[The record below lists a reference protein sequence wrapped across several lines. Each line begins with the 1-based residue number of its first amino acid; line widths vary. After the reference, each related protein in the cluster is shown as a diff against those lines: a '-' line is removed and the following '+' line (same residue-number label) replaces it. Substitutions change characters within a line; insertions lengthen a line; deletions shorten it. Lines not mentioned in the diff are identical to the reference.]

1 MIKTRCVY
9 FRIAVFFSFCC
20 LLTAVAG
27 AQTEAKGT
35 LSLSFQNEEKQPL
48 EGVSIGLMR
57 LEDSTMAKIA
67 ISDAQGAAVVEEI
80 RPGQYFVTAWLLGY
94 EKYTSAGVVVDAGR
108 LRVDLPPVL
117 LVKSDRQ
124 LSEVTIAHK
133 KPFIERQLDKLVV
146 NVENSIASAGS
157 SILEVLERA
166 PGVVVNQETS
176 INLKGK
182 SGVIVMI
189 DGKPSPLS
197 GADLI
202 NYLKGIPATNIDRIE
217 IMTNPSARYDAAGN
231 AGIINI
237 RFKKDQRQG
246 LNGSVSLNAGQGFY
260 FKPSGSTN
268 LNFRKK
274 KWNLFGN
281 YSYAQPKGFTR
292 FYINRK
298 FFDNNHEVQ
307 SIFDQTSFTKQ
318 PIKSHNGK
326 IGADFY
332 AGKKTVFGVL
342 LNGNLFRNMRDGFT
356 NALITDPEG
365 VLQYTTQ
372 TTNLLKERR
381 FNGFGNFNFKHTI
394 DSTGKELSLDADYG
408 RFKSDVDQNFVTE
421 NFGAAGNPDP
431 GFILNTDQLGDL
443 SVKSVKADY
452 VHPLKKEAKFEA
464 GLKSSVVETD
474 NDIQFFFDEDGV
486 QVPDPTRSNHF
497 IYKENVNAAY
507 LNFAKSFP
515 KVEVQVGLRL
525 EQTRTEGH
533 QITTGEQFERKYAYL
548 FPSVFLNRK
557 LNEKNL
563 LSFSY
568 SRRIDRP
575 DYRQLNPFRIFVD
588 SYTYVVGDPALK
600 PVLTNSF
607 ELGHTFDQQ
616 YSLTLAYVQSKEVI
630 TDVFIQDDVTKISY
644 QTPANLQNF
653 EQLSL
658 AVSMPFKLH
667 KWLNTSVNGSVYYN
681 RYTSPFQG
689 GNLLNTSTS
698 WDLNVNNSFVLGKK
712 GWSAELSGYY
722 QSRMAWGLFT
732 IRDLA
737 QITAGIQKTSA
748 DKLSTFKFAVSD
760 IFYTNRIAVV
770 VQYQNQDWF
779 TDRTWDSKVA
789 TLSFTRR
796 FGKNTVQQARRRTS
810 GIEEEKKRAG

>member
-1 MIKTRCVY
+1 MIRTRY
-9 FRIAVFFSFCC
+9 FFYSLAVLSGICFIIPASI
-20 LLTAVAG
+20 
-27 AQTEAKGT
+27 AQTGAKGT
-35 LSLSFQNEEKQPL
+35 VHVTFQNEEKQAL

-57 LEDSTMAKIA
+57 ARDSTLAKIA
-67 ISDAQGAAVVEEI
+67 ITDPQGTAVVEDI
-80 RPGQYFVTAWLLGY
+80 WPNTYFVTAYLLGY
-94 EKYTSAGVVVDAGR
+94 EKYTSGEIVVDANR
-108 LRVDLPPVL
+108 LRIDLPPVM
-117 LVKSDRQ
+117 LVKSAHE
-124 LSEVTIAHK
+124 LAEVTVAHK

-146 NVENSIASAGS
+146 NVENSIVSAGS

-166 PGVVVNQETS
+166 PGVVVNQESS

-182 SGVIVMI
+182 QGVIVMI

-202 NYLKGIPATNIDRIE
+202 NYLKGIPSTNIDKIE
-217 IMTNPSARYDAAGN
+217 IITNPSARYDAAGN

-246 LNGSVSLNAGQGFY
+246 FNGTASVRVGQGFY
-260 FKPSGSTN
+260 FKPNGSTN

-281 YSYAQPKGFTR
+281 YSYGQPKGFTR

-298 FFDNNHEVQ
+298 FFDAGHEVE

-318 PIKSHNGK
+318 PMKNHNGK

-332 AGKKTVFGVL
+332 VGKKTVIGVL
-342 LNGNLFRNMRDGFT
+342 FNGNLFRTMRDGFT
-356 NALITDPEG
+356 NALITNPER

-372 TTNLLKERR
+372 TNNLLKDRR
-381 FNGFGNFNFKHTI
+381 FNSFSNLNFKHTI
-394 DSTGKELSLDADYG
+394 DSTGKELTMDADYG
-408 RFKSDVDQNFVTE
+408 RFQSVIDQNFVTR
-421 NFGAAGNPDP
+421 NFSAAGNPDP
-431 GFILNTDQLGDL
+431 GFILNTDQRGDL

-474 NDIQFFFDEDGV
+474 NDIQFFFEEDGE

-497 IYKENVNAAY
+497 IYKENINAAY
-507 LNFAKSFP
+507 VNFAKSFP
-515 KVEVQVGLRL
+515 KVEVQLGLRL
-525 EQTRTEGH
+525 EQTRTEGN
-533 QITTGEQFERKYAYL
+533 QITTGEQFQRKYVYL
-548 FPSVFLNRK
+548 FPSVFVNRK

-616 YSLTLAYVQSKEVI
+616 YSLTLGYVQSKEVI

-653 EQLSL
+653 DQVNL
-658 AVSMPFKLH
+658 AVSVPLKLR
-667 KWLNTSVNGSVYYN
+667 KWLNTSINGSLYWN
-681 RYTSPFQG
+681 KYTSLFQG
-689 GNLLNTSTS
+689 GDLLNTSTS
-698 WDLNVNNSFVLGKK
+698 WDVNVNNSIILGQK
-712 GWSAELSGYY
+712 GWSAEVSGYY

-737 QITAGIQKTSA
+737 QISAGLQKTSA
-748 DKLSTFKFAVSD
+748 DKLSTFRLAVSD
-760 IFYTNRIAVV
+760 VFYTNRIAVV

-779 TDRTWDSKVA
+779 TDRTWDSKAV
-789 TLSFTRR
+789 TLTFTQR